1 MTQGCQ
7 ACHSLD
13 GTVVVGPSWKNIFG
27 TQERLDD
34 GSTVTVD
41 EDYLRKSI
49 LNPGDQIVDGFQN
62 VMPSN
67 FSEILSERDVN
78 DLIAFIRSLQD

>member
-13 GTVVVGPSWKNIFG
+13 GTVVVGPSWKNIFDSK
-27 TQERLDD
+27 ESLDD
-34 GSTVTVD
+34 GSEVIVD
-41 EDYLRKSI
+41 EDYIRNSI

-67 FSEILSERDVN
+67 FGEILSE
-78 DLIAFIRSLQD
+78 